1 MAKIVVTA
9 MCNGTQTKVS
19 KKGTNYTITEF
30 VEVSEE
36 GMHTFSVFGDL
47 GLKKDLTLKEYE
59 LSGQV
64 VTLSN
69 VKAKLAGSK

>member
-1 MAKIVVTA
+1 MARIMATA
-9 MCNGTQTKVS
+9 MCNGTQKKVS
-19 KKGTNYTITEF
+19 KKGSEYNITEF

-47 GLKKDLTLKEYE
+47 GLKKDLSLKEYE
-59 LSGQV
+59 LTGQV

-69 VKAKLAGSK
+69 VKAKVAGGR